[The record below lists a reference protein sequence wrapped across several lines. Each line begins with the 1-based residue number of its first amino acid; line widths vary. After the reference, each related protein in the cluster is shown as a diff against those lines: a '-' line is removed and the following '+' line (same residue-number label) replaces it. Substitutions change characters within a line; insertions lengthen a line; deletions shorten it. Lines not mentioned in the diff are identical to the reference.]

1 MPRIDK
7 DKIEINN
14 KRYIKQGGWEC
25 TYYIFFFFD
34 LGLIGAAMLVLI
46 VLGIKFNEDR
56 SGRIRNV

>member
-25 TYYIFFFFD
+25 TYFSF
-34 LGLIGAAMLVLI
+34 LIW
-46 VLGIKFNEDR
+46 D
-56 SGRIRNV
+56 